1 MSDVGLGFDYQFNAI
16 ENGDNELFRAY
27 KEMFE
32 ISIAQAKGG
41 LRAVLTLYVPFA
53 DWIFVSKKLLY
64 SQHLCKLIICVS
76 LIRSLALFNGVG
88 E

>member
-1 MSDVGLGFDYQFNAI
+1 MLFGTKCFKERSDVGLGFDYQFNAI

-53 DWIFVSKKLLY
+53 DWIFVSKKVILLTT
-64 SQHLCKLIICVS
+64 SM
-76 LIRSLALFNGVG
+76 
-88 E
+88 

>member
-1 MSDVGLGFDYQFNAI
+1 MGLGFDYQFNAI

-53 DWIFVSKKLLY
+53 DWIFVSQTAIL
-64 SQHLCKLIICVS
+64 STVS
-76 LIRSLALFNGVG
+76 T
-88 E
+88 